1 MTTTRLTTALIA
13 LAALASGCYS
23 SSTTYVASDSVSG
36 PVSTGYVEYEVW
48 YHDPHPVHV
57 VDEHAGDWCFIEGA
71 HSHYYEPEHLDFYV
85 VDSGY
90 YHFIG
95 DPSYYVHDTTYVTVY
110 AYTGHHP
117 AYVDH
122 HWCYIHGPHYH
133 HWAPRHH

>member
-1 MTTTRLTTALIA
+1 MNESPVHTVTTLLCNHATSIRGPMTTTRLTTALIA

-85 VDSGY
+85 VDSG
-90 YHFIG
+90 
-95 DPSYYVHDTTYVTVY
+95 
-110 AYTGHHP
+110 
-117 AYVDH
+117 
-122 HWCYIHGPHYH
+122 
-133 HWAPRHH
+133 